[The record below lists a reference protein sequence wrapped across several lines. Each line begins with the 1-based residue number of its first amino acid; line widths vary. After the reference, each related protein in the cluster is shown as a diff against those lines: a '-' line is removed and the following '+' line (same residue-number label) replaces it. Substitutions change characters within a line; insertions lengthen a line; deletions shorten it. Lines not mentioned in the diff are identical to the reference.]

1 MKKLVALKPHVAQL
15 VDYEDEPLKDNEVRI
30 KVHFAAPKH
39 GTEETDFA
47 DLSPFE
53 KEKFD
58 PDWNLFVPRDKS
70 EEPGVKFG
78 DLPLGNMVVGH
89 ITEVGKDVTGFKV
102 GETVCTYGQI
112 KETVTVNA
120 INNHRLLKMKDDS
133 NWKNAVCYDPLQF
146 AISGVREGQV
156 RVGDNVAVFGLG
168 AIGQLAVQLAKK
180 AGANVVVGIDPIQ
193 HRRDIAKKYGAD
205 YVIDPIS
212 TDTGLELKKLT
223 NKLGMD
229 CIIETSGVDSAL
241 QASLRGIAYGGI
253 ISYVA
258 FAHPFHNLQFGLEA
272 HFNNAKIVFARAAS
286 EPNPGYPRWDR
297 ERIERTCWKLLMEGY
312 LDCTDIIDP
321 VVPFSE
327 SAEGFMKYVDKEP
340 KLSIKMGV
348 KF

>member
-1 MKKLVALKPHVAQL
+1 MKKLVAVKPHVAEL
-15 VDYEDEPLKDNEVRI
+15 VNYEEESLKPNEVRI

-47 DLSPFE
+47 DLSPFA
-53 KEKFD
+53 KEEFD
-58 PDWNLFVPRDKS
+58 TEWNLFLPRKDG

-89 ITEVGKDVTGFKV
+89 IIEVGTQVSDFKV
-102 GETVCTYGQI
+102 GDTVCTYGQI

-120 INNHRLLKMKDDS
+120 INNHRLLKMKDDT

-156 RVGDNVAVFGLG
+156 RVGDNVSVFGLG
-168 AIGQLAVQLAKK
+168 AIGQLAIQLAKK
-180 AGANVVVGIDPIQ
+180 AGANTVVGIDPIE
-193 HRRDIAKKYGAD
+193 HRREIAKKYGAD
-205 YVIDPIS
+205 YVIDPV
-212 TDTGLELKKLT
+212 TEDAGLLMKKYT

-229 CIIETSGVDSAL
+229 CIIEASGSDMAL
-241 QASLRGIAYGGI
+241 QAALRGIAYGGI

-258 FAHPFHNLQFGLEA
+258 FAHPFTNLKFGREA

-286 EPNPGYPRWDR
+286 EPNPSYPRWDR
-297 ERIERTCWKLLMEGY
+297 KRIERNCWKLLMENY
-312 LDCTDIIDP
+312 VDCTDIIDP
-321 VVPFSE
+321 VVPFEE
-327 SAEGFMKYVDKEP
+327 SAEGFMKYVDQEP
-340 KLSIKMGV
+340 TLSIKMGV